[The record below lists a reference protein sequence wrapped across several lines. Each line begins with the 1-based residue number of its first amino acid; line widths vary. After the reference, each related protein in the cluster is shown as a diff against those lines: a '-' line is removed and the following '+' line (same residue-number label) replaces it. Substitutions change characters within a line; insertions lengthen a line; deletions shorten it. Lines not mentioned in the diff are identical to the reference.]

1 MTDDPR
7 RPGKPPRYTKYR
19 ARPQLKRTS
28 AEPVSMLDELRAEPG
43 SRGGQKEGWT
53 RPAGDGAPGNGP
65 RPARPAGTGG
75 SGRSGGPGLP
85 ALPWRRR
92 RDRTPGVKKPFTW
105 KRAVKWVVLA
115 VLGWLA
121 FSLVLFLISAQLQA
135 GDVKTGGTLN
145 DAGPMPFSANT
156 ILVLGSDARPKDTK
170 EPGGVASGSRAD
182 SIMLLR
188 LGGGHSSSLSI
199 PRDTVVDI
207 PGHGLNKI
215 NAAYAFG
222 GVPLTIR
229 TIEAYLGI
237 DINHVMLVSFTNFP
251 DLIDAMGG
259 IDYTGGCVKA
269 KVNGGYKNG
278 GVTLKLPKGTTHLD
292 GKRALALSRVR
303 HNDCKPNEDDFARQ
317 ARQQSLIKGM
327 KAQVLSP
334 EGFVRLPLIAWN
346 IPKALETDMGGPTL
360 TGLFASLTLFGSP
373 TPTTFP
379 EKQVTFTTLPDGGS
393 GLSIPPELRQKLVK
407 SFLDG

>member
-1 MTDDPR
+1 
-7 RPGKPPRYTKYR
+7 
-19 ARPQLKRTS
+19 
-28 AEPVSMLDELRAEPG
+28 MLDELRARPG
-43 SRGGQKEGWT
+43 RGAVEKEGWT
-53 RPAGDGAPGNGP
+53 RPEGGDGSGAPGGP
-65 RPARPAGTGG
+65 RPP
-75 SGRSGGPGLP
+75 GGP
-85 ALPWRRR
+85 
-92 RDRTPGVKKPFTW
+92 RTPGGRPGGAPKPPRAPRRRTAWTW
-105 KRAVKWVVLA
+105 KRALKWAA
-115 VLGWLA
+115 VGIAGWLA
-121 FSLVLFLISAQLQA
+121 FSLVLFLVSAQLQA
-135 GDVKTGGTLN
+135 GDVETGGTLS
-145 DAGPMPFSANT
+145 DAGPMPFVANT

-188 LGGGHSSSLSI
+188 LGGGHASSLSI

-229 TIEAYLGI
+229 TVENYLGI

-269 KVNGGYKNG
+269 KINGGYKNG
-278 GVTLKLPKGTTHLD
+278 GITLKIPKGTTHLD

-327 KAQVLSP
+327 KAQVLSL
-334 EGFVRLPLIAWN
+334 EGFVRLPLISWN

-360 TGLFASLTLFGSP
+360 MGLFASLTLFGSP
-373 TPTTFP
+373 EPTTFP
-379 EKQVTFTTLPDGGS
+379 EKRITFTVLPDGGS
-393 GLSIPPELRQKLVK
+393 GIVIPPDLKRSLVR

>member
-1 MTDDPR
+1 
-7 RPGKPPRYTKYR
+7 
-19 ARPQLKRTS
+19 
-28 AEPVSMLDELRAEPG
+28 MLDELRARPG
-43 SRGGQKEGWT
+43 RGAVEKEGWT
-53 RPAGDGAPGNGP
+53 RPEEGASAGAPGGP
-65 RPARPAGTGG
+65 RAPSGPRRPAGPAGG
-75 SGRSGGPGLP
+75 VPKPPGPP
-85 ALPWRRR
+85 RRR
-92 RDRTPGVKKPFTW
+92 KAWTW
-105 KRAVKWVVLA
+105 KRALKWAA
-115 VLGWLA
+115 VGIAGWLA
-121 FSLVLFLISAQLQA
+121 FSLVLFLVSAQLQA
-135 GDVKTGGTLN
+135 GDVETGGTLS
-145 DAGPMPFSANT
+145 DAGPMPFVANT

-229 TIEAYLGI
+229 TVENYLGI

-269 KVNGGYKNG
+269 KINGGYKNG
-278 GVTLKLPKGTTHLD
+278 GITLRIPKGTTHLD

-317 ARQQSLIKGM
+317 ARQQSLINGM
-327 KAQVLSP
+327 KAQVLSL
-334 EGFVRLPLIAWN
+334 EGFVRLPLISWN

-360 TGLFASLTLFGSP
+360 MGLFASLTLFGSP
-373 TPTTFP
+373 EPTTFP
-379 EKQVTFTTLPDGGS
+379 EKRITFTVLPDGGS
-393 GLSIPPELRQKLVK
+393 GIVIPPDLKRSLVR

>member
-1 MTDDPR
+1 MTDEPR
-7 RPGKPPRYTKYR
+7 RPTPPPRYTKYR
-19 ARPQLKRTS
+19 ARPQLRRT
-28 AEPVSMLDELRAEPG
+28 PPDGGTLLDELHTSPAKSGGPYRPPGTPPAAGRAG
-43 SRGGQKEGWT
+43 
-53 RPAGDGAPGNGP
+53 GAPGAEGNK
-65 RPARPAGTGG
+65 RRRTTGG
-75 SGRSGGPGLP
+75 RKPITPKRVVAWL
-85 ALPWRRR
+85 AL
-92 RDRTPGVKKPFTW
+92 GIG
-105 KRAVKWVVLA
+105 
-115 VLGWLA
+115 GWLLL
-121 FSLVLFLISAQLQA
+121 SLVLFLVSAQLQA
-135 GDVKTGGTLN
+135 GDVKTGGELSSG
-145 DAGPMPFSANT
+145 GPMPFAANT
-156 ILVLGSDARPKDTK
+156 VLVLGSDARPKNTK

-188 LGGGHSSSLSI
+188 IGGGQSSSLSI

-222 GVPLTIR
+222 GVPLTIK
-229 TIEAYLGI
+229 TIKSYLGI

-251 DLIDAMGG
+251 QLIDAMGG

-278 GVTLKLPKGTTHLD
+278 GVTLKIPKGTTHLD

-317 ARQQSLIKGM
+317 QRQQVLISGM
-327 KAQVLSP
+327 KGQVLSP

-360 TGLFASLTLFGSP
+360 TGMFASLALFGSP
-373 TPTTFP
+373 EPTTFP
-379 EKQVTFTTLPDGGS
+379 EKQVTFTTLPDGGQ
-393 GLSIPPELRQKLVK
+393 GISIPPALRQKLVK
-407 SFLDG
+407 RFEGG

>member
-19 ARPQLKRTS
+19 ARPQLRRS
-28 AEPVSMLDELRAEPG
+28 PAEPVSPLDELRAQPA
-43 SRGGQKEGWT
+43 RKGGHKEGWQ
-53 RPAGDGAPGNGP
+53 RPVADGGDGSGAAP
-65 RPARPAGTGG
+65 
-75 SGRSGGPGLP
+75 GGPGGPGGPREPRSPRPSMPSLP
-85 ALPWRRR
+85 SRRR
-92 RDRTPGVKKPFTW
+92 RTPGEKKPFTW
-105 KRAVKWVVLA
+105 KRAVKWAVLA
-115 VLGWLA
+115 IVGWLA
-121 FSLVLFLISAQLQA
+121 LSLVLFLVSAQLQA
-135 GDVKTGGTLN
+135 GDVETGGTLSS
-145 DAGPMPFSANT
+145 AGPMPFAANT

-199 PRDTVVDI
+199 PRDTVVNI

-215 NAAYAFG
+215 NAAYAYG

-229 TIEAYLGI
+229 TIESYLGI

-327 KAQVLSP
+327 KAQVLSL
-334 EGFVRLPLIAWN
+334 EGFVRLPLISWN
-346 IPKALETDMGGPTL
+346 IPKALDTDMGGPTL

-379 EKQVTFTTLPDGGS
+379 EKKVTFVTLPDGGS
-393 GLSIPPELRQKLVK
+393 GLSIPPELRQKLVRT
-407 SFLDG
+407 FLDG

>member
-1 MTDDPR
+1 MTDEPR
-7 RPGKPPRYTKYR
+7 RPDQPPRYTKYR
-19 ARPQLKRTS
+19 ARPQRKR
-28 AEPVSMLDELRAEPG
+28 APVDGASMLDELRAQP
-43 SRGGQKEGWT
+43 RTGGVAKEGWT
-53 RPAGDGAPGNGP
+53 RPVEGDGSGSPSGPGGPAGP
-65 RPARPAGTGG
+65 RDPRRPAT
-75 SGRSGGPGLP
+75 PGAP
-85 ALPWRRR
+85 RPPRRR
-92 RDRTPGVKKPFTW
+92 REKQPGVRKPFTW
-105 KRAVKWVVLA
+105 KRALKWAVLA
-115 VLGWLA
+115 VVGWLA
-121 FSLVLFLISAQLQA
+121 LSLVLFLVSATLQA
-135 GDVKTGGTLN
+135 GDVDTGDTLS
-145 DAGPMPFSANT
+145 DAGPMPFAANT

-207 PGHGLNKI
+207 PGHGLDKI

-222 GVPLTIR
+222 GVPLTVR
-229 TIEAYLGI
+229 TIERYLGI

-269 KVNGGYKNG
+269 KINGGYKNG
-278 GVTLKLPKGTTHLD
+278 GVTLKIPKGTTHLD

-303 HNDCKPNEDDFARQ
+303 HNACKPNEDDFARQ

-327 KAQVLSP
+327 KAQVLSL

-373 TPTTFP
+373 EPTTFP
-379 EKQVTFTTLPDGGS
+379 EKQVTFVTLPDGGS
-393 GLSIPPELRQKLVK
+393 GLSIPPELRQKLVR